1 MSQNNVNFGNQV
13 LVFSFHQEARAKGF
27 NQGFCDILPY
37 GVYTGGNLTRLNN
50 NLIQI
55 GELTTIIRSNE
66 ADRVALRIETTE
78 IQELVVERTKPY
90 VILRFG
96 WANSDNNFMDMR
108 AVGWSTDPLEVDED
122 KLWPLDIILGRV
134 QFIEN
139 PAGSG
144 VYIVDPNNPFDLSR
158 RKDVFLK
165 EAESVYSQFRVSA
178 SESNPKRVYVSG
190 GRVNTSKGRF
200 VVSGGENPPSDIP
213 DTTTQART
221 DLIVVDASGQ
231 IQLIQGTPSA
241 SNPAPAPKY
250 GTYKVCAEIRR
261 GPNRTDIKGS
271 DIVQLVDASR
281 RGQWLAEDFPIVDPE
296 NYLPSNSK
304 NIESAFDYLFHH
316 SYVMSPDDPSV
327 LAKVLRKHINF
338 GTADPDGV
346 YAGSLPVKDTAGV
359 FAGTDV
365 EAVLAEIA
373 GNGRTTENLKGL
385 ADALEALNGYAA
397 DIEADLED
405 HIAETID
412 DGNVVHGL
420 KIVTALDY
428 PLE

>member
-1 MSQNNVNFGNQV
+1 MSHNNINYGNQV

-27 NQGFCDILPY
+27 NQEFCDILPY
-37 GVYTGGNLTRLNN
+37 GVYTGGNLTRLNE

-66 ADRVALRIETTE
+66 EDKVALRIET
-78 IQELVVERTKPY
+78 IELQNLTVDPSKPY
-90 VILRFG
+90 VVLRFG
-96 WANSDNNFMDMR
+96 WSNSDDNFMDMR
-108 AVGWSTDPLEVDED
+108 AVGWSTDPFETDED
-122 KLWPLDIILGRV
+122 KFWPLDIILGKV
-134 QFIEN
+134 QYVDR
-139 PAGSG
+139 SG
-144 VYIVDPNNPFDLSR
+144 ISIIDPGNPFDLSR
-158 RKDVFLK
+158 RKNVFLK
-165 EAESVYSQFRVSA
+165 EAESVYAQFRVSV
-178 SESNPKRVYVSG
+178 SEINHKKVYVSG

-200 VVSGGENPPSDIP
+200 IISGGDYPSEDIP
-213 DTTTQART
+213 DTTTQSRT
-221 DLIVVDASGQ
+221 DLIVVNALGE

-261 GPNRTDIKGS
+261 GSNRTDVKGS

-281 RGQWLAEDFPIVDPE
+281 RGQWLAEDFHLADVED
-296 NYLPSNSK
+296 YLPANSK
-304 NIESAFDYLFHH
+304 NIEAAFNYAFHN
-316 SYVMSPDDPSV
+316 SYIMSPDDPLV

-338 GTADPDGV
+338 GTVDPDGV
-346 YAGSLPVKDTAGV
+346 YAGSIPIKDTAG
-359 FAGTDV
+359 FFTGTDV

-373 GNGRTTENLKGL
+373 GPGRTTETLKNL
-385 ADALEALNGYAA
+385 ADAIEALNEYAEEIA
-397 DIEADLED
+397 VDLAD

-420 KIVTALDY
+420 TIIDDLSY

>member
-1 MSQNNVNFGNQV
+1 MSHNNVNYGNQV

-37 GVYTGGNLTRLNN
+37 GVYTGGALTRINE
-50 NLIQI
+50 NLVQI
-55 GELTTIIRSNE
+55 SELTTIIRSNE
-66 ADRVALRIETTE
+66 EDKVALRIETTE
-78 IQELVVERTKPY
+78 VQNLVVEPGKPY
-90 VILRFG
+90 IVLRFG
-96 WANSDNNFMDMR
+96 WSNSDDNFMDMR
-108 AVGWSTDPLEVDED
+108 AVGWSTDPFEVDED
-122 KLWPLDIILGRV
+122 KLWPLDIILGKV
-134 QFIEN
+134 QFVDN
-139 PAGSG
+139 SG
-144 VYIVDPNNPFDLSR
+144 VSIIDPNNPFDLSR

-165 EAESVYSQFRVSA
+165 EAESVYTQFRVS
-178 SESNPKRVYVSG
+178 ESNINPRRVYVSG

-200 VVSGGENPPSDIP
+200 IISGGDYPSADIP
-213 DTTTQART
+213 DTTAQSRT
-221 DLIVVDASGQ
+221 DLIVVNALGQ
-231 IQLIQGTPSA
+231 INLVQGTPSA

-281 RGQWLAEDFPIVDPE
+281 RGEWLAEDFPLADNE
-296 NYLPSNSK
+296 NYLPANSR
-304 NIESAFDYLFHH
+304 NIEAAFDYIFHH

-338 GTADPDGV
+338 GTTDPDGV
-346 YAGSLPVKDTAGV
+346 YAGSIPIKDTAGL
-359 FAGTDV
+359 FTKTDV

-373 GNGRTTENLKGL
+373 GSGRTTETLKNL
-385 ADALEALNGYAA
+385 ADAIEALNEYTAEIAG
-397 DIEADLED
+397 DLAD

-412 DGNVVHGL
+412 DGNTVHGL
-420 KIVTALDY
+420 VVVTDLDY